1 MYKLALSSFLA
12 LVSVSNAFTVPNTF
26 SLSTRTVSLK
36 TLLVRTCLD
45 GWISCCC
52 NEKLIFYDLFQTFA
66 PSTTARNILLSDEET
81 ETIFNKATDCAEGE
95 CSLDDVNDLLSEL
108 NAQQKILSDRLA
120 QVTNMIDTLAG
131 VNDKEERE
139 VDEVRQYVRDLLRV
153 FNNDV
158 SIKHALQKVF

>member
-1 MYKLALSSFLA
+1 M
-12 LVSVSNAFTVPNTF
+12 
-26 SLSTRTVSLK
+26 
-36 TLLVRTCLD
+36 
-45 GWISCCC
+45 
-52 NEKLIFYDLFQTFA
+52 
-66 PSTTARNILLSDEET
+66 LSDEET

>member
-1 MYKLALSSFLA
+1 
-12 LVSVSNAFTVPNTF
+12 
-26 SLSTRTVSLK
+26 
-36 TLLVRTCLD
+36 
-45 GWISCCC
+45 
-52 NEKLIFYDLFQTFA
+52 
-66 PSTTARNILLSDEET
+66 LLSDEET

-153 FNNDV
+153 FNNDKPMF
-158 SIKHALQKVF
+158 SPTGYSGDISSKTMTAYDALPPKPMKKQ